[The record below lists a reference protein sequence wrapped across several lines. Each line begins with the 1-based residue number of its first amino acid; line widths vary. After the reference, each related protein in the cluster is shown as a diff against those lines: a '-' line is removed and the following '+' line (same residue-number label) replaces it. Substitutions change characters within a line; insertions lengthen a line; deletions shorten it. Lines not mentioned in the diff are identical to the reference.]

1 MILLQSHSRFL
12 LQTLLNRAQN
22 LEKGVELDHHWVEF
36 DDVRYHI
43 QVSMKNPHVLL
54 LSVSLPT
61 PSSETIFVCGLPFGA
76 IEAIKAAYGNLVQIL
91 DPPRDGFNLTLKINL
106 SKLPA
111 NQEQKHAFLVK
122 VASIREVV
130 LGAPLRVIL
139 EHLAARTV
147 ALDMDPLVAL
157 VHRPNESFFLF
168 PQRHFRTMTPSLD
181 SSSTNLDGSG
191 HQHLTSHTPFLLHT
205 KQPQCEPFVGV
216 DNVFFCRRH

>member
-43 QVSMKNPHVLL
+43 QVSMKNPHFLL

-111 NQEQKHAFLVK
+111 NQGYCLVMEG
-122 VASIREVV
+122 I
-130 LGAPLRVIL
+130 I
-139 EHLAARTV
+139 
-147 ALDMDPLVAL
+147 
-157 VHRPNESFFLF
+157 
-168 PQRHFRTMTPSLD
+168 
-181 SSSTNLDGSG
+181 
-191 HQHLTSHTPFLLHT
+191 
-205 KQPQCEPFVGV
+205 
-216 DNVFFCRRH
+216 